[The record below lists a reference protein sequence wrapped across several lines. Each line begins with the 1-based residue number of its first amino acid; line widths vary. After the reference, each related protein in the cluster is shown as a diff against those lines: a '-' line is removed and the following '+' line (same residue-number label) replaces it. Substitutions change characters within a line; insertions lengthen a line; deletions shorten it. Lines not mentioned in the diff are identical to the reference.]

1 MSRMEQTRTDRFKT
15 ALLLMAA
22 TGLIVGLAFY
32 LAGQPEIANLIWIA
46 GVVPALAALVV
57 EIVRSIGRGEVGLD
71 IVAAL
76 SMTISIV
83 FPAAAHLKLFGPR
96 LSWFDIVID
105 WSFILCGSFLA
116 VFGTIATLG

>member
-1 MSRMEQTRTDRFKT
+1 MFPLALGMEEIIAPFLTTDWMVE
-15 ALLLMAA
+15 ASCSLLKLVLTTLCLLVSLFFPSFSFLVAM
-22 TGLIVGLAFY
+22 VGM
-32 LAGQPEIANLIWIA
+32 ICT
-46 GVVPALAALVV
+46 
-57 EIVRSIGRGEVGLD
+57 
-71 IVAAL
+71 
-76 SMTISIV
+76 MTISIV